1 MMSTTTEFAST
12 AEKTSQTT
20 WWLRR
25 KTPAMLGRIGSRL
38 TPRPA
43 TCRDKPMTHPLQS
56 ASKINAPGTLAA
68 PSGSDVRP
76 ETGQLSCPK
85 GRALTVNVNASD
97 IIRDNGY
104 VTCSNCGHE
113 RQIRKLTGLE

>member
-1 MMSTTTEFAST
+1 
-12 AEKTSQTT
+12 
-20 WWLRR
+20 
-25 KTPAMLGRIGSRL
+25 
-38 TPRPA
+38 
-43 TCRDKPMTHPLQS
+43 MTHPLQS

-85 GRALTVNVNASD
+85 CRALTVNVNASD

-113 RQIRKLTGLE
+113 RQIRKLTGLERIERQGMIFNYTPKHLQTK